1 MKLYNTKTRQKEEV
15 RPLSESVLTLYT
27 CGPTVYNF
35 AHIGNFRTYVFEDL
49 LKRVLKYAGFTVKH
63 VMNITD
69 IDDKTIAGALH
80 ENQTV
85 EAYTKPYTEAFFE
98 DLKTLNIEPADA
110 YPHATDYIPQ
120 MVKMIQ
126 TLIEKGVA
134 YRGADESIY
143 FSIRKFPHYGCL
155 SHLKLDELKAG
166 ASKRVGTDEYDK
178 ENVADFTLWKAYDPK
193 RDGKIYWESPF
204 GKGRPGW
211 HIECSAMAISLLG
224 NTVDI
229 HVGGVDNLFPHH
241 ENEIAQS
248 EACTGQPFVNLW
260 LHSEHLLVENKK
272 MSKSLGNFYTLRD
285 LLAKGYTGP
294 EVRLML
300 LSGHYKTQLNFTFEG
315 LDASRASLMR
325 LADFVHRLRSAKA
338 EIADEIDEEIL
349 KTRKAFRKAL
359 FDDLNISQALAALFE
374 FVRHANHLCD
384 DHKIGK
390 EGAKKV
396 LDFLRELD
404 RVLGL
409 IPFEEKKLDI
419 PEHLVEALKK
429 REIARKEKDW
439 AEADAQRDLIQAAG
453 YLIEDSPSGSRLKK
467 K

>member
-15 RPLSESVLTLYT
+15 KPLNPDLLTLYT

-49 LKRVLKYAGFTVKH
+49 LKRTLKYAGFAVKH

-69 IDDKTIAGALH
+69 VEDKIIAGALH
-80 ENQTV
+80 ENQTL
-85 EAYTKPYTEAFFE
+85 EAYTTPYTEAFFE
-98 DLKTLNIEPADA
+98 DLKTLNFELADE
-110 YPHATDYIPQ
+110 YPRATAYIPQ
-120 MVKMIQ
+120 MIEMIQ
-126 TLIEKGVA
+126 TLIDKGVA

-166 ASKRVGTDEYDK
+166 ASERVGTDEYDK

-193 RDGKIYWESPF
+193 RDGEIFWESPF

-211 HIECSAMAISLLG
+211 HIECSAMAMSLLG
-224 NTVDI
+224 QTVDI

-248 EACTGQPFVNLW
+248 ESCTGQTFVKMW
-260 LHSEHLLVENKK
+260 LHSEHLLVDNKK

-285 LLAKGYTGP
+285 LLEKGYTGP

-300 LSGHYKTQLNFTFEG
+300 LSGHYKTQFNFTFEG
-315 LDASRASLMR
+315 LDAARASLTR
-325 LADFVHRLRSAKA
+325 LEDFVHRLRGTCSDV
-338 EIADEIDEEIL
+338 ADGIEEEIV
-349 KTRKAFRKAL
+349 KTRAAFREAL
-359 FDDLNISQALAALFE
+359 FDDLNISQALAALYE
-374 FVRHANHLCD
+374 FVRHVNHLCD
-384 DHKIGK
+384 DEKIGA
-390 EGAKKV
+390 EGAEKA
-396 LDFLRELD
+396 LAFLKELD
-404 RVLGL
+404 TVLGL

-419 PEHLVEALKK
+419 PEHLLEALQK
-429 REIARKEKDW
+429 REAARKEKNW
-439 AEADAQRDLIQAAG
+439 AEADKQRDLIQAAG
-453 YLIEDSPSGSRLKK
+453 YVIEDSPTGSRLKSK
-467 K
+467 